1 MKDLLLEDF
10 FNELFR
16 RFEIN
21 MNSFISSDEVKK
33 NRPIVEVSAAYLVRD
48 GRDSR
53 WFQNFY
59 FKASAISLRR

>member
-1 MKDLLLEDF
+1 MKDILLVDF

-21 MNSFISSDEVKK
+21 INSSISSDEVKR
-33 NRPIVEVSAAYLVRD
+33 NRPVVKVSAADIVRE

-53 WFQNFY
+53 
-59 FKASAISLRR
+59 

>member
-33 NRPIVEVSAAYLVRD
+33 NRPIVEVSAADLVRD

-53 WFQNFY
+53 
-59 FKASAISLRR
+59 